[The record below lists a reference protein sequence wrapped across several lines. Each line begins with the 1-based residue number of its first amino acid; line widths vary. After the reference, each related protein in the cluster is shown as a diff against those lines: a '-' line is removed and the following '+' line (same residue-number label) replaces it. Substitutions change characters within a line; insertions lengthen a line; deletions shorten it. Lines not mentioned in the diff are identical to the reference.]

1 MDVVSELASV
11 RERLERIEFNG
22 LDVGQTEAVGT
33 EPSSEWRERLD
44 KLVAAENYLE
54 EGKVA
59 QPTAV
64 GQQDGSLSDI
74 DKRLAVL
81 EQAVGPITG
90 RLDQVCL
97 LPLFIMASHYK
108 RFD

>member
-1 MDVVSELASV
+1 MDVVSELANV

-22 LDVGQTEAVGT
+22 LDVGQIEAVGM
-33 EPSSEWRERLD
+33 EASFEWRERLD
-44 KLVAAENYLE
+44 KLVASENRSE

-59 QPTAV
+59 QPTMV
-64 GQQDGSLSDI
+64 EQRDGSLSDI
-74 DKRLAVL
+74 DKRLAML
-81 EQAVGPITG
+81 EQAVGPITD

-108 RFD
+108 HFD